1 MTTLLQSGTT
11 TIGLDL
17 AKSVFQVHGTDAD
30 SRVTMR
36 RQLKRKDVLSFF
48 SKLPPCLIG
57 MEACGTAH
65 YWARQLGALGHSVRL
80 LPPKDVK
87 AYVRRGKTDAAD
99 AEAICEAVTR
109 PRHKA
114 VPVKSVEQQC
124 ALMLHRARELLL
136 TQRTQL
142 TNAIRAHMA
151 ELGLIAEVGHDGM
164 ASLLAIVVEPA
175 NTALPALAR
184 LALAPLAAALAEI
197 EASIAKLDAAI
208 LAGHRSSQ
216 TSRRL
221 QDIPGVGPL
230 AASAFVATVGNPRAF
245 QSGRAFAAS
254 LGLTP
259 RISGTG
265 GKTTLGPITKQGDR
279 YLRRL
284 LYIGAIAK
292 LGAVRRRPAQADPW
306 LLGLLA
312 RMPFKQAAIALANKT
327 ARIIWALLARGGTYV
342 ASHRPAVQTASA

>member
-1 MTTLLQSGTT
+1 MATTI

-17 AKSVFQVHGTDAD
+17 AKSVFQVHGVDAD
-30 SRVTMR
+30 GRCTVK
-36 RQLKRKDVLSFF
+36 RQLKRREVMAFF
-48 SKLPPCLIG
+48 TKLPPCLIG

-65 YWARQLGALGHSVRL
+65 HWARELGACGHAVKL
-80 LPPKDVK
+80 LPPRDVK

-114 VPVKSVEQQC
+114 VPVKSVAQQC
-124 ALMLHRARELLL
+124 ALMLHRGRELLL

-151 ELGLIAEVGHDGM
+151 ELGVIAPVGQEGLRW
-164 ASLLAIVVEPA
+164 LLGIVIEPA
-175 NTALPALAR
+175 NTALPAAAR
-184 LALAPLAAALAEI
+184 LALIPMAAALAATE
-197 EASIAKLDAAI
+197 AAI
-208 LAGHRSSQ
+208 GTLTAEISAGHKSNAI
-216 TSRRL
+216 SRRL
-221 QDIPGVGPL
+221 EAIPGVGPI
-230 AASAFVATVGNPRAF
+230 AASAFTATVANPRAF

-259 RISGTG
+259 RLNGTG

-292 LGAVRRRPAQADPW
+292 LGAVRRRPAKADPW

-342 ASHRPAVQTASA
+342 ASHQPAAFAAPA

>member
-1 MTTLLQSGTT
+1 MATTI

-17 AKSVFQVHGTDAD
+17 AKSVFQVHGVDAEG
-30 SRVTMR
+30 RCTVK
-36 RQLKRKDVLSFF
+36 RQLKRREVMAFF
-48 SKLPPCLIG
+48 TKLPRCLIG

-65 YWARQLGALGHSVRL
+65 HWARELGACGHAVKL
-80 LPPKDVK
+80 LPPRDVK

-109 PRHKA
+109 PRHNA

-124 ALMLHRARELLL
+124 ALMLHRGRELLI

-151 ELGLIAEVGHDGM
+151 ELGVIAPVGQEGLRW
-164 ASLLAIVVEPA
+164 LLAIVVEPA
-175 NTALPALAR
+175 NAALPAAAR
-184 LALAPLAAALAEI
+184 RALAPMATALIATETAIGTLTAEI
-197 EASIAKLDAAI
+197 S
-208 LAGHRSSQ
+208 AGHKNNT

-221 QDIPGVGPL
+221 EAIPGVGPL
-230 AASAFVATVGNPRAF
+230 AASAFTATIANPQAYK
-245 QSGRAFAAS
+245 SGRAFAAS

-259 RISGTG
+259 RLNGTG
-265 GKTTLGPITKQGDR
+265 GKTTLGPITKQGDK

-292 LGAVRRRPAQADPW
+292 LSAVRRNPAKADPW

-312 RMPFKQAAIALANKT
+312 RKPFKQAAIALANKT
-327 ARIIWALLARGGTYV
+327 ARIVWALLVRGGTYIDTY
-342 ASHRPAVQTASA
+342 RPAAFAGRA